1 MTLRV
6 TFEVVPHGVEEDAYK
21 IGMLFIHNRTSSVM
35 GQATYGGTM
44 ELYDYFGTGYGDDEA
59 VEFEGV
65 KHNRQDGFMALVR
78 KVLEKLE

>member
-6 TFEVVPHGVEEDAYK
+6 TFEIVPHGVEEDAYK

-35 GQATYGGTM
+35 GHASYGGTM
-44 ELYDYFGTGYGDDEA
+44 ELYDFLNVGDDEGI
-59 VEFEGV
+59 EFEGV
-65 KHNRQDGFMALVR
+65 EHLRQDGFMTLVR